1 MKSEETGNSGDALPR
16 GFLQRVLARVIE
28 VHPAE
33 MRALGWSWLYI
44 FSVLFS
50 YYILRPIRDE
60 MGVAGGVE
68 NLQWLFT
75 GTLLGM
81 LAVNPP
87 FAALVARLP
96 RVKFIAVSY
105 RFFLVNLVLFALL
118 LHAATAEQNIWIGRL
133 FFIWISVFNLFVV
146 SVFWALMVDVFDS
159 EQGKRLFGFI
169 AAGATLGG
177 IVGSSLTASLATQV
191 APTYL
196 LLISA
201 LLLEAAVFCVARL
214 AKLSDALQRRPAEQ
228 SDPST
233 RAPVLAGGSRSG
245 FRPTGAREGTIGL
258 PGGLHEGPIGG
269 SAFSG
274 LSHALSSSYLI
285 NVSGFILLFA
295 ITSTFLYFQQAEIA
309 KQSFAERGA
318 RTAFFARV
326 DLWVNVLTLGAQLF
340 LTGRVLRWIGVAL
353 TLAVL
358 PLISVFGFG
367 ALALAPTI
375 AVLVVYQVVRRA
387 GNFAFARPSREVL
400 FTVVPREDKYKAKSF
415 IDTVVYR
422 LGDQVGAWSY
432 AGLGMLG
439 LGMTGIAIVAVPISL
454 LWLLN
459 GLWLGRRQ
467 DELASAQGGS
477 LRSGASAAQ

>member
-1 MKSEETGNSGDALPR
+1 MSGKDGRGEERGDSGGVLTGV
-16 GFLQRVLARVIE
+16 FLRRLLTRVID
-28 VHPAE
+28 VRPAE

-50 YYILRPIRDE
+50 YYILRPILDE

-81 LAVNPP
+81 LVINPP

-105 RFFLVNLVLFALL
+105 RFFLANLLLFALL
-118 LHAATAEQNIWIGRL
+118 LHVATAEQNIWIGRL

-146 SVFWALMVDVFDS
+146 SIFWAMTVDVFDA

-177 IVGSSLTASLATQV
+177 IVGSSLTASLARQV
-191 APTYL
+191 SPTYL

-201 LLLEAAVFCVARL
+201 LLLEAAVFCVGRL
-214 AKLSDALQRRPAEQ
+214 AKISGALQRRPAAQPEE
-228 SDPST
+228 
-233 RAPVLAGGSRSG
+233 RL
-245 FRPTGAREGTIGL
+245 
-258 PGGLHEGPIGG
+258 IGG

-285 NVSGFILLFA
+285 NVSGFLLLFA

-309 KQSFAERGA
+309 KQSFADRGA

-340 LTGRVLRWIGVAL
+340 LTGRVLRWFGVAL
-353 TLAVL
+353 TFAVL
-358 PLISVFGFG
+358 PLLSVIGFG

-375 AVLVVYQVVRRA
+375 AVVVVYQVVRRA

-439 LGMTGIAIVAVPISL
+439 LGMTGIAIVAVPVSL

-467 DELASAQGGS
+467 DVLE
-477 LRSGASAAQ
+477 AATATVSHAR